1 LVRAER
7 ILGNDRLAHHETG
20 DGPPVVWLSNNRK
33 GIRESDNAAWQASRV
48 RR

>member
-1 LVRAER
+1 VLNGFSETTGWR
-7 ILGNDRLAHHETG
+7 IMKRG